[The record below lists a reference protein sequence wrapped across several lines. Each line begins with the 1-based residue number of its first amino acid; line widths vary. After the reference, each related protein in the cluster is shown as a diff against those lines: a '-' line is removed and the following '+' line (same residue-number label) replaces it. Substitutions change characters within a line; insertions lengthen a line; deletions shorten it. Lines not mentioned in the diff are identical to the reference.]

1 MDQSGMHKQLLTMDT
16 ILQFMDPA
24 LYKHLQRT
32 DSHNLFFC
40 FRWFLV
46 WFKREFSW
54 EDTMTMWE
62 VLWTDYLSDKFIFFV
77 ALAIL
82 DRHRDFIIDYL
93 KSFDEILKY
102 VNDLSM
108 GLNVQE
114 TLQRAE
120 ILFYQFRERVRAVN
134 NKHMQLQQQI
144 KENPG
149 ERQRIETE
157 LRRLP
162 IVSEVLSD
170 LLPQHEQNMYSE
182 KTL

>member
-82 DRHRDFIIDYL
+82 DQHRDFIIDYL

-134 NKHMQLQQQI
+134 NKRMQLQQQI